1 MESSNEIL
9 SVLDNDIDYCQ
20 NPSEISSCHARQYLM
35 CPHCSFHLCFEHGQQ
50 HQKQI
55 QNEILVLYHRAK
67 NFEQTLNEYQ
77 PVQTIIEQAFYS
89 LNEWKQKMYHF
100 IDQYSEQIKIHIEQA
115 QNRLNDQ
122 WNITKKEYLQMLDH
136 FVLEPIDELLKGIN
150 FFNKKTSTFFFEFQ
164 HQNKFIQMKSM
175 KLIVV

>member
-9 SVLDNDIDYCQ
+9 SVLDNDVDYCQ
-20 NPSEISSCHARQYLM
+20 NPFQVSPCHARQYLM

-55 QNEILVLYHRAK
+55 QNETLLLHNRAK
-67 NFEQTLNEYQ
+67 NLEQTLNKYQ
-77 PVQTIIEQAFYS
+77 PVQTIVEQVFNS
-89 LNEWKQKMYHF
+89 LNEWKQKMYNL

-122 WNITKKEYLQMLDH
+122 LNIAKQEYLQMLIH
-136 FVLEPIDELLKGIN
+136 FVLEPIDELIKGIN
-150 FFNKKTSTFFFEFQ
+150 LFNQKKRYFSLNFSTRT
-164 HQNKFIQMKSM
+164 NSSR
-175 KLIVV
+175 

>member
-20 NPSEISSCHARQYLM
+20 NPFQISPCYARQYLI

-55 QNEILVLYHRAK
+55 QNETFILHNQAK
-67 NFEQTLNEYQ
+67 NLEQTLNEYQ
-77 PVQTIIEQAFYS
+77 PVQTIIEQVFNS

-122 WNITKKEYLQMLDH
+122 LNIAKQEYLQMLVH
-136 FVLEPIDELLKGIN
+136 LVLEPIDELIKGSN
-150 FFNKKTSTFFFEFQ
+150 FFNKKKNNDIF
-164 HQNKFIQMKSM
+164 
-175 KLIVV
+175 L